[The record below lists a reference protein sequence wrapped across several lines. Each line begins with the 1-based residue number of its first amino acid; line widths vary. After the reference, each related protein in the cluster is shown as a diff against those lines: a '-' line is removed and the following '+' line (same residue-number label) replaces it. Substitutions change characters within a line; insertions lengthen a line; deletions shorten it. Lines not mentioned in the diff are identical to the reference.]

1 MLTLPLSDLIAAD
14 DDDDS
19 DDDDEDDDEDDDDDD
34 SNLTNKCPSDL
45 KIAYIS

>member
-14 DDDDS
+14 DDDS
-19 DDDDEDDDEDDDDDD
+19 DEDDDEDDDDDD
-34 SNLTNKCPSDL
+34 GNSTNKCPSDL